1 MTEYII
7 GFIKGLL
14 GCERNTAVEI
24 FNFIIYFCLGCLI
37 LTILNDITTSLKRK
51 ADNGEKK

>member
-7 GFIKGLL
+7 RFVQGFF

-24 FNFIIYFCLGCLI
+24 FNFVTYFCLGYLI
-37 LTILNDITTSLKRK
+37 VNVLADITTSLKRI
-51 ADNGEKK
+51 AENGEKK

>member
-7 GFIKGLL
+7 GFIKDFF

-24 FNFIIYFCLGCLI
+24 FNFFIYFCLGCLI
-37 LTILNDITTSLKRK
+37 GKVLNDITTSLKRI

>member
-24 FNFIIYFCLGCLI
+24 FNFIVYFCLGCLI
-37 LTILNDITTSLKRK
+37 GTVLNDITTSLKRI

>member
-7 GFIKGLL
+7 GFIKVFL

-37 LTILNDITTSLKRK
+37 GEVLNDITKSLKRI